1 MGSSM
6 SAHKSR
12 SRGKDVMKQ
21 HAVHFKAEF
30 TISEGKIKE
39 YKKLIKEM
47 SKLVEAN
54 EPETINYQFY
64 FDKSKTMC
72 TVHETYMNSEAVF
85 FHINRVASQ
94 TVIPKIHDISRITK
108 FVVYGTTSKKLQKA
122 MERLNPQIY
131 VPFAGFN
138 R

>member
-1 MGSSM
+1 M

-21 HAVHFKAEF
+21 HAVHFRAEF

-54 EPETINYQFY
+54 EPDTINYQFY
-64 FDKSKTMC
+64 FVKSETMC
-72 TVHETYMNSEAVF
+72 TVCETYMNSEAVF
-85 FHINRVASQ
+85 FHINGVASQ
-94 TVIPKIHDISRITK
+94 TVLPKIHDISRITK
-108 FVVYGTTSKKLQKA
+108 FEVHGTTTKKLQKA

>member
-1 MGSSM
+1 M
-6 SAHKSR
+6 SGHESK

-21 HAVHFKAEF
+21 HSVHFRAEN

-54 EPETINYQFY
+54 EPDTINYQFY
-64 FDKSKTMC
+64 FDKSETRC
-72 TVHETYMNSEAVF
+72 SVHETYMNSEAVF
-85 FHINRVASQ
+85 SHINGVASQ
-94 TVIPKIHDISRITK
+94 TVLPKIHDISRITK
-108 FVVYGTTSKKLQKA
+108 FEVYGTTSKKLQKA

-131 VPFAGFN
+131 IPFAGFN

>member
-1 MGSSM
+1 M
-6 SAHKSR
+6 SGHESK
-12 SRGKDVMKQ
+12 SRGKNVMKQ
-21 HAVHFKAEF
+21 HPVHFRAEF

-54 EPETINYQFY
+54 EPDTINYQFY
-64 FDKSKTMC
+64 FDKSETRC

-85 FHINRVASQ
+85 SHINGVASH
-94 TVIPKIHDISRITK
+94 TVLPKIHDISRITK
-108 FVVYGTTSKKLQKA
+108 FEVYGNPSKKLQKA
-122 MERLNPQIY
+122 MERLNPQFYI
-131 VPFAGFN
+131 PFAGFN